1 MFKKFL
7 FFIAWVGMLVLASL
21 GIVYVF
27 IPKYLIAFQDDIF
40 SRNMIILAV
49 SVTYIF
55 IIIIKFI
62 SLFKKEEG
70 YIIKSD
76 LGTVNISVD
85 SIKGVI
91 KEILSTDKE
100 IKNTK
105 IACGKKRKKH
115 YILINLDMITNRS
128 IAEKS
133 EELQRKIK
141 SEIQDKLE
149 LDIETIEI
157 KIKKVSLKVK
167 EN

>member
-7 FFIAWVGMLVLASL
+7 FFMAWIGMLVLAFL

-27 IPKYLIAFQDDIF
+27 VPKYLIAFQEDIF
-40 SRNMIILAV
+40 SRNMIILII
-49 SVTYIF
+49 SIIYI
-55 IIIIKFI
+55 IIVIIKFV

-76 LGTVNISVD
+76 LGTVNISLD

-91 KEILSTDKE
+91 KEILSPDKE
-100 IKNTK
+100 IKNIK
-105 IACGKKRKKH
+105 IMCGKKRKKR
-115 YILINLDMITNRS
+115 YILINLEMITNRS

-149 LDIETIEI
+149 LDIEIIEI
-157 KIKKVSLKVK
+157 KIKKVSLNVRD
-167 EN
+167 N

>member
-7 FFIAWVGMLVLASL
+7 FFIAWLGMLILASL

-27 IPKYLIAFQDDIF
+27 VPKYLITFQEDVF
-40 SRNMIILAV
+40 FRNVLILTISII
-49 SVTYIF
+49 YIF
-55 IIIIKFI
+55 IVIIKFI

-70 YIIKSD
+70 YIIKGE
-76 LGTVNISVD
+76 LGTVNISLD

-91 KEILSTDKE
+91 KEILSPDRE
-100 IKNTK
+100 IRNIK
-105 IACGKKRKKH
+105 IVCGKKRKKH
-115 YILINLDMITNRS
+115 YILINLDMLTNRS

-133 EELQRKIK
+133 EELQKKIK
-141 SEIQDKLE
+141 SELQDKLE
-149 LDIETIEI
+149 LDIEVIEI